1 MVFVPAIHTVEIVQ
15 TIRNRNNQQL
25 AKNVYHARKRVGGVG
40 ASDVERMATVIMP
53 SWETAQGKSSR
64 STEVETIGFTV
75 RDLGSVDSFVYDN
88 TLAPPIQG
96 AVANPVL
103 PMHTT
108 IAIKFTTGLAGRSF
122 RGRTYW
128 IGLYESSVAGDFV
141 TAAVVTALIAKL
153 NNLKEA
159 LDAEGWDFVVVSKFH
174 NGAPREAAAITNI
187 SGIGVTDNR
196 VDTQRR
202 RLIGE
207 GQ

>member
-1 MVFVPAIHTVEIVQ
+1 MPFVPALHTVEIVANY
-15 TIRNRNNQQL
+15 RNRNNQQV
-25 AKNVYHARKRVGGVG
+25 AKNVYHARKRIGGVG

-53 SWETAQGKSSR
+53 AWETGQGKTVR
-64 STEVETIGFTV
+64 STEVECTGFTV

-88 TLAPPIQG
+88 VLATPIQG
-96 AVANPVL
+96 TVANAVL

-108 IAIKFTTGLAGRSF
+108 IAIKFITGLAGRSF

-128 IGLYESSVAGDFV
+128 IGLYESSVTGDFV
-141 TAAVVTALIAKL
+141 SGSVVTSIKSKL
-153 NNLKEA
+153 DNLKAA
-159 LDAEGWDFVVVSKFH
+159 LDAEGWDFVVVSKFA
-174 NGAPREAAAITNI
+174 NGAPREAAVVTNI
-187 SGIGVTDNR
+187 AAVASTDNR